1 MSLTELK
8 YYTSKG
14 CLSVYMSVFY
24 QNEFYTP
31 LHYRLANVKK
41 LITMNTT
48 SLIKEIIIMP
58 KSQITGPQ
66 CHLSNVDELI
76 LSNMSKNSLKI
87 QPIPPFLHRI
97 CSKDNLTHMKSNST
111 TYSYD
116 YLKKTLDLSIPYTEE
131 DLRSAA
137 MKSERFLTAH
147 TSRNRSEF
155 YTADPQYKSFK
166 SPILMDGFSYCEES
180 TLIVEVIFNL
190 KYMDAIVENRRVFP
204 GVNDTW
210 LCVHHG
216 ITVQNKYPLDPRNHV
231 IIAVFKF
238 SDQCLTANDH
248 HYEIRAVNHKYFY
261 SLNLEFLPYFHVP
274 RYYLSMCIFLSKAI
288 EQQVIAFINYYYFH
302 GIQHFVFNINYNLGY
317 WRKYL
322 KEYSDHGIVDIID
335 FEFPNKRAFNEQQV
349 VMNSCN
355 RRYRFATQFMIQC
368 DVDEFMLPLNPKWRI
383 VDVVRLY
390 SSVYPNMDAFSVILL

>member
-116 YLKKTLDLSIPYTEE
+116 YLKKTLENGLSQ
-131 DLRSAA
+131 
-137 MKSERFLTAH
+137 K
-147 TSRNRSEF
+147 
-155 YTADPQYKSFK
+155 Q
-166 SPILMDGFSYCEES
+166 
-180 TLIVEVIFNL
+180 NL
-190 KYMDAIVENRRVFP
+190 KLLLIYALHMLYQARQK
-204 GVNDTW
+204 T
-210 LCVHHG
+210 
-216 ITVQNKYPLDPRNHV
+216 
-231 IIAVFKF
+231 
-238 SDQCLTANDH
+238 
-248 HYEIRAVNHKYFY
+248 
-261 SLNLEFLPYFHVP
+261 
-274 RYYLSMCIFLSKAI
+274 YL
-288 EQQVIAFINYYYFH
+288 Q
-302 GIQHFVFNINYNLGY
+302 
-317 WRKYL
+317 L
-322 KEYSDHGIVDIID
+322 KTLQ
-335 FEFPNKRAFNEQQV
+335 K
-349 VMNSCN
+349 
-355 RRYRFATQFMIQC
+355 
-368 DVDEFMLPLNPKWRI
+368 
-383 VDVVRLY
+383 
-390 SSVYPNMDAFSVILL
+390 